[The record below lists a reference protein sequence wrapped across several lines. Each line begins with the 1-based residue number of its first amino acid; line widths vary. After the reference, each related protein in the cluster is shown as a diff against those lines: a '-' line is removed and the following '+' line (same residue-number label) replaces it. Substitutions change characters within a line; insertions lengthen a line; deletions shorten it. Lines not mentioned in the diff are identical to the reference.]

1 MSTPYSRSI
10 SVVASS
16 WTNSAIVV
24 LPRPRAIWTIA
35 CTVSWSASLLG
46 MSRMK
51 EPSILIRSK
60 GICFR

>member
-10 SVVASS
+10 SVVTSS
-16 WTNSAIVV
+16 WTYSAIVV

-35 CTVSWSASLLG
+35 LTVSWSASLRG
-46 MSRMK
+46 MSWTK